1 MFGASGRR
9 YFLSGRV
16 IDSPFARPWAPI
28 FAEAAVS
35 SVSVARRYVS
45 ARGEATWKIKFET
58 LGDDAFVIT
67 FSGQRPTLTRHAP
80 ITKAA
85 TK

>member
-35 SVSVARRYVS
+35 SVSVARRYV
-45 ARGEATWKIKFET
+45 IKFET

-85 TK
+85 TM